1 MARDVMNKQPAS
13 PPTARPRLLVWFHWT
28 TLLALC
34 AGVSFI
40 WMREAF
46 DGKALRS
53 WLLEG
58 HAHMGLLVLG
68 LGVARVLLRLRLGKL
83 PGDGGLV
90 GRVVAGLAHAGL
102 YALLF
107 ALPLLG
113 WASIN
118 AQGRTVNLLGWPLP
132 ALVGADEDLSDELL
146 AWHVNAAWALLA
158 LGVTHA
164 AAALWHHFVLRD
176 SVLSAMLPRP
186 RP

>member
-1 MARDVMNKQPAS
+1 
-13 PPTARPRLLVWFHWT
+13 
-28 TLLALC
+28 
-34 AGVSFI
+34 
-40 WMREAF
+40 
-46 DGKALRS
+46 
-53 WLLEG
+53 
-58 HAHMGLLVLG
+58 MGLLVLG

-83 PGDGGLV
+83 PGGGGGLV
-90 GRVVAGLAHAGL
+90 ARALAGLTHAGL

-118 AQGRTVNLLGWPLP
+118 AAGRTVDLFGWPLP
-132 ALVGADEDLSDELL
+132 ALVGADEDLGDALL

-158 LGVTHA
+158 LGVMHA

-186 RP
+186 RARP

>member
-1 MARDVMNKQPAS
+1 MSTGSTAN
-13 PPTARPRLLVWFHWT
+13 ARPRLLVRLHWA

-40 WMREAF
+40 WVREAV
-46 DGKALRS
+46 DGRALRS

-58 HAHMGLLVLG
+58 HVHMGLLVLG
-68 LGVARVLLRLRLGKL
+68 LWAARLALRIKLGKL
-83 PGDGGLV
+83 PVDGNPSIAL
-90 GRVVAGLAHAGL
+90 RVAAGLTHAGL

-113 WASIN
+113 WASSN
-118 AQGRTVNLLGWPLP
+118 AHGKTVDLFGLPLP
-132 ALVGADEDLSDELL
+132 VLVAPDEDIGDELL
-146 AWHVNAAWALLA
+146 AWHVSAAWALLA
-158 LGVTHA
+158 LGALHA

-176 SVLSAMLPRP
+176 SLLISMLPRR